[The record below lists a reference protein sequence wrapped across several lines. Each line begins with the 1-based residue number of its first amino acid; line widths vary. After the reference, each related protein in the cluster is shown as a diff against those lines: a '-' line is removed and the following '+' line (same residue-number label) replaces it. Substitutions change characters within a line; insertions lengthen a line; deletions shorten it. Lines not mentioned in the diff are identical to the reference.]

1 MPTAAQLEEQ
11 IYACEG
17 FRVKITLLKPAE
29 KKLPSYD
36 FLVMAP
42 QKWRISD
49 WKIVRLRAFIPFV
62 REIVVVR
69 GDGRPAKT
77 DIQLGALRDS
87 YYQAKYGS
95 LAATEAEA
103 APISELKPAP
113 ITELKKKAPSP
124 T

>member
-1 MPTAAQLEEQ
+1 MPTPAQLEEQ

-17 FRVKITLLKPAE
+17 FRVRLTPLKPAE

-49 WKIVRLRAFIPFV
+49 WKIVRLRAYIPFV
-62 REIVVVR
+62 REVVVLR
-69 GDGRPAKT
+69 GDEKPAKT
-77 DIQLGALRDS
+77 DIQLGSLRDT

-95 LAATEAEA
+95 LAATEPEPASVTN
-103 APISELKPAP
+103 ISASTKQP
-113 ITELKKKAPSP
+113 
-124 T
+124 

>member
-1 MPTAAQLEEQ
+1 MPTPAQLEEQ

-17 FRVKITLLKPAE
+17 FRVRLTPLKPNE

-62 REIVVVR
+62 REVVVLR
-69 GDGRPAKT
+69 GDEKPAKT

-87 YYQAKYGS
+87 YYQAKYRS
-95 LAATEAEA
+95 LAATEVEPTAVAELA
-103 APISELKPAP
+103 
-113 ITELKKKAPSP
+113 KKTPSP
-124 T
+124 N